1 MNIKS
6 NIESFKAL
14 IKAVVIVLPF
24 FLVFE
29 GYGQKIS
36 TSPTR
41 LNFKVP
47 PGGSQRGKITVANNS
62 EELQV
67 FQVDFGDFDAS
78 REGKSQFLEK
88 GQLAR
93 SCAEWVSA
101 DPAYF
106 ELQPGEEQEIMLV
119 MDVPQD
125 STALM
130 ARWAVAYIRL
140 AQERKG
146 TQEGGDGLIVNLNQ
160 SYRFGVY
167 IFQTPPSVTYS
178 KGEVIDFSYKEN
190 SLVLRLRNIGET
202 FLKCNS
208 YAEVTNLA
216 NGETRRLEAK
226 NFTVLPASNRDVI
239 FQLPS
244 DYPPGKYSVLGVL
257 DYGNR
262 DEVAAAEIEI
272 TIPQRGN

>member
-1 MNIKS
+1 MSTKS
-6 NIESFKAL
+6 NIESFKTLVKAAL
-14 IKAVVIVLPF
+14 FILPLLF
-24 FLVFE
+24 VFE

-62 EELQV
+62 EERQI

-88 GQLAR
+88 GQLPR

-101 DPAYF
+101 DPSYF
-106 ELQPGEEQEIMLV
+106 ELQPGEQQEIMLV

-140 AQERKG
+140 AQERKAK
-146 TQEGGDGLIVNLNQ
+146 QEGGDGLIVNLNQ

-178 KGEVIDFSYKEN
+178 KGEVIDFTYKEN

-226 NFTVLPASNRDVI
+226 NFTVLPASNRDVV

-244 DYPPGKYSVLGVL
+244 DYPPGNYSVLGVL

-272 TIPQRGN
+272 TIPERGN

>member
-1 MNIKS
+1 MKHKS
-6 NIESFKAL
+6 NSNYFKAL
-14 IKAVVIVLPF
+14 IRAVILILP
-24 FLVFE
+24 LLMVFE
-29 GYGQKIS
+29 SQAQKIS

-62 EELQV
+62 EESQA

-78 REGKSQFLEK
+78 RSGKSQFLQK
-88 GQLAR
+88 GELER
-93 SCAEWVSA
+93 SCADWVSA

-106 ELQPGEEQEIMLV
+106 ELGPGEQQEIMLV

-125 STALM
+125 SSALM

-140 AQERKG
+140 AQERQG
-146 TQEGGDGLIVNLNQ
+146 QDRNSDGLIVNLNQ

-178 KGEVIDFSYKEN
+178 KGEVIDFTHKEN
-190 SLVLRLRNIGET
+190 SLVLRLRNVGET

-208 YAEVTNLA
+208 YAEITNLS
-216 NGETRRLEAK
+216 NGETTRLESK
-226 NFTVLPASNRDVI
+226 SFTVLPASNRDVV
-239 FQLPS
+239 FELPS
-244 DYPPGKYSVLGVL
+244 TYAPGRYSVLGVL

-272 TIPQRGN
+272 TIPQRGK